1 MSAPCNRPALAY
13 NAARS
18 LRNSKRAEPRT
29 RQTCGFFV
37 PAFHGQGAPADP
49 VLMPDGIPGNT
60 QYPEPSRFG
69 SQLPSGAHSFGLPT
83 RLEETDMADDFDPTA
98 PLAPRSNTL
107 LDVNRERL
115 IDALYSMQVDL
126 ALLAL
131 FLKSNPAPAIPHGVL
146 EYLGAM
152 QWTARQFMPSMN
164 RH

>member
-1 MSAPCNRPALAY
+1 MPVDQASCAPV
-13 NAARS
+13 S
-18 LRNSKRAEPRT
+18 T
-29 RQTCGFFV
+29 
-37 PAFHGQGAPADP
+37 
-49 VLMPDGIPGNT
+49 MPGGLENT
-60 QYPEPSRFG
+60 QYPAPSC
-69 SQLPSGAHSFGLPT
+69 SGYQPPGAQSFGLPT
-83 RLEETDMADDFDPTA
+83 RLEETDMTDDFDPTA
-98 PLAPRSNTL
+98 PLAPRSNTPF
-107 LDVNRERL
+107 DVDRERL

>member
-1 MSAPCNRPALAY
+1 MSAPCNRQAPAY

-18 LRNSKRAEPRT
+18 LETSRIAEPRT

-37 PAFHGQGAPADP
+37 PGHQVSCACYP
-49 VLMPDGIPGNT
+49 VSMPDGVPGNT
-60 QYPEPSRFG
+60 QYLEPSIRGFEP
-69 SQLPSGAHSFGLPT
+69 PSGAHSLGLPT